1 MGTVQS
7 SVRRRWLAA
16 ALVTLRQKAGKAP
29 EEAAQRIGC
38 HRSKI
43 SRIENARLG
52 MSLGELRDLL
62 TFYEVDDP
70 DYVDDLLGL
79 AARQRVPDWLRRA
92 VRIRPAYADLVAYG
106 EMAESIRSFEG
117 MMIPGL
123 LQTPDYARA
132 LIGAGP
138 RPPAKEAVDVLVTAR
153 LERQKILDK
162 ENPPQ
167 LSFVVGEAALRIAVG
182 GAESMGRQLD
192 HLMAMAERPNIDL
205 RVIPDNT
212 GAHTGMFGPFVLF
225 GFRTRVFSG
234 SVVCLEY
241 RAGTIYLEGEDEV
254 ETHVEEFE
262 AIQSIA
268 LSPESSLESIARAQR
283 EQYR

>member
-16 ALVTLRQKAGKAP
+16 ALVTLRQKAGKTP
-29 EEAAQRIGC
+29 DEAAQRIGC

-62 TFYEVDDP
+62 AFYEVDDP

-79 AARQRVPDWLRRA
+79 AARRREPDWLRR
-92 VRIRPAYADLVAYG
+92 VIRIRPAYADLVAYG

-117 MMIPGL
+117 LMIPGL
-123 LQTPDYARA
+123 LQTPEYARA

-138 RPPAKEAVDVLVTAR
+138 RPPAREEIDALVTAR
-153 LERQKILDK
+153 LERQKILSM

-167 LSFVVGEAALRIAVG
+167 LAFVIGEAALRIAVG

-192 HLMAMAERPNIDL
+192 HLMEMAQLPGIDL
-205 RVIPDNT
+205 RVMPDNT

-241 RAGTIYLEGEDEV
+241 RAGTIYLEREDEV
-254 ETHVEEFE
+254 EIHMEEFE
-262 AIQSIA
+262 AIQSSA
-268 LSPESSLESIARAQR
+268 LSPGSSLETIARVRQAQ
-283 EQYR
+283 YC